1 MKLSLR
7 LLFSVQAQPQGL
19 HGGHHHEILCPDH
32 GGLSPIITPLNP
44 AVVPAVSY
52 EYLFDLPSSER
63 LRPLARRKVWG
74 LLLGSCTSGIV
85 GHLLQPKNL
94 DTVHFH

>member
-7 LLFSVQAQPQGL
+7 LLFSVQVQPQGL
-19 HGGHHHEILCPDH
+19 HGGHHHGILCPDQ
-32 GGLSPIITPLNP
+32 GGLSPIITPPNP

-63 LRPLARRKVWG
+63 FRPLARRKVRG
-74 LLLGSCTSGIV
+74 LLLGSCNRVLWVTCYS
-85 GHLLQPKNL
+85 PKI
-94 DTVHFH
+94 